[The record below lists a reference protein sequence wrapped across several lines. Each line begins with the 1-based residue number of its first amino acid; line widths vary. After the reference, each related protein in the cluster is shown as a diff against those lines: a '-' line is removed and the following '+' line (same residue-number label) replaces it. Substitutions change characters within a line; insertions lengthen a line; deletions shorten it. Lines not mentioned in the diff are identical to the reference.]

1 MRKGEDGAGRQ
12 NVREYLRILYPYV
25 ALRDRYENARFKTA
39 LRLTRT
45 RQVAPSLLLS
55 HLVVVNI
62 DFGGVRLRGGPP
74 VR

>member
-12 NVREYLRILYPYV
+12 NVREYLESYT
-25 ALRDRYENARFKTA
+25 LRDRYENARFNTA